1 VLAVM
6 LFHARLPWMP
16 GGYLGV
22 EVFFGISGFLITM
35 LLLREWEQ
43 AGRIDFRR
51 FWMRRLKRLYPA
63 LLMLL
68 LVATLLGGFLLG
80 PRAAQF
86 RLDLLASS
94 CSFENWY
101 QILSGGSYFAVQ
113 GLPLCRHLWSLAVEN
128 QFYLV
133 WPLLVAGLLSIP
145 RFGRRALAWGTA
157 LLALGSFGLMLHLAD
172 PGNPSSARAAE
183 SLNRAY
189 LGTDTRAFGILTGA
203 LLAMAPTRGSAGRL
217 WRWGLDLAALAALAG
232 LAMLCARLDIK
243 DALLYRGGLLLVD
256 GMTIVIIA
264 ALTQPCRG
272 FTRALLGSRPM
283 EWVGRRSYSLFLW
296 HWPIFKWVGQGQS
309 GPAWLLIRFALSLVI
324 AEASYRW
331 VEIPWRDG
339 VFRRWLAPA
348 PLRRRML
355 ALAAGSLV
363 VGVSIR
369 AGVVIARQPAYLDEV
384 QESLKVNAR
393 ALDRAAAPSAPAPA
407 APTAPLAAAL
417 PPLAE
422 TSGQALEG
430 LTITAIGDSVMKG
443 AAIALKAAGE
453 TRLGD
458 GAILINAEES
468 RPFGQSL
475 EIVEAYKKE
484 GRLGEV
490 VVIHLGTNNSNI
502 QKAQFN
508 RLAEI
513 LADRRLVLFVTAKS
527 DNQAACDAVNATLA
541 HLVDGMANA
550 CLFDWQAVAAD
561 RPELFYTDQTH
572 LRPPGA
578 RFYATALLNQIDVRM
593 EQVKAVAK
601 AATP

>member
-22 EVFFGISGFLITM
+22 EVFFGISGFLITL
-35 LLLREWEQ
+35 LLLREWQQ

-51 FWMRRLKRLYPA
+51 FWLRRLKRLYPA
-63 LLMLL
+63 LLALL

-94 CSFENWY
+94 GSFENWY

-133 WPLLVAGLLSIP
+133 WPLMVAGLLGIP

-157 LLALGSFGLMLHLAD
+157 LLALVSFGLMLHLAD

-189 LGTDTRAFGILTGA
+189 LGTDTRAFGILAGA
-203 LLAMAPTRGSAGRL
+203 LLAMAPARRGAGRL

-232 LAMLCARLDIK
+232 LALLCARLEIK

-256 GMTIVIIA
+256 GMTLVIIA

-283 EWVGRRSYSLFLW
+283 EWVGRRSYSLYLW

-309 GPAWLLIRFALSLVI
+309 GPAWLLVRFGLSLLV

-331 VEIPWRDG
+331 VELPWRDG
-339 VFRRWLAPA
+339 GFRRWLAPA
-348 PLRRRML
+348 PFRRRIL

-363 VGVSIR
+363 VAVSIR

-384 QESLKVNAR
+384 QESLRVNAR
-393 ALDRAAAPSAPAPA
+393 ALDRAAAPAAPAPA
-407 APTAPLAAAL
+407 APVPAAGAPLA
-417 PPLAE
+417 E
-422 TSGQALEG
+422 SSGQALEG

-453 TRLGD
+453 SRLGD
-458 GAILINAEES
+458 GTILINAEES

-475 EIVEAYKKE
+475 EIVQAYKDE

-490 VVIHLGTNNSNI
+490 VVIHLGTNNNSI

-508 RLAEI
+508 KLVEF
-513 LADRRLVLFVTAKS
+513 LADRRLVLFVTARS
-527 DNQAACDAVNATLA
+527 DNQAACDAVNASLA
-541 HLVDGMANA
+541 HLVDGVANA
-550 CLFDWQAVAAD
+550 YLFDWKAVAAE

-572 LRPPGA
+572 LRPLGA
-578 RFYATALLNQIDVRM
+578 RFYATALLNQIDVRI
-593 EQVKAVAK
+593 ELVKAVGKPA
-601 AATP
+601 P